1 MASRWPRVGLVVGG
15 HGLVQHPIMGIDGW
29 GRGRSG
35 CGGPGYRR
43 GMSIET
49 EVGELRRVLLRHARE
64 AFGSRERVRAE
75 WRGLGYLAEPDFDEA
90 CREYDA
96 FAALLESRGVHIEWL
111 PGDGLGLDSVYTRDA
126 AVLSDRGA
134 LLGRMAK
141 AARRGEPAAQ
151 REALEAGGVRVVDA
165 LEEPATLEG
174 GDVVWLGSGTLAV
187 GRGYRTNDAGIARLR
202 ELVPGAEVLP
212 VPLPHWHGPEK
223 VLHLMSIVSPLAA
236 DTMLVHSPLMPVPF
250 RELLLDRGWSLVEV
264 AGEEIETQGCN
275 VLAVGPRTV
284 VAVDGNPETR
294 RRMEAVGLEV
304 LVYPGREISV
314 KGSGGPTCLTRPLER
329 G

>member
-1 MASRWPRVGLVVGG
+1 
-15 HGLVQHPIMGIDGW
+15 
-29 GRGRSG
+29 
-35 CGGPGYRR
+35 
-43 GMSIET
+43 MSIET
-49 EVGELRRVLLRHARE
+49 EVGELRRVLLRHARD

-75 WRGLGYLAEPDFDEA
+75 WRGLGYPAEPDFDEA

-96 FAALLESRGVHIEWL
+96 FATLLESCGARIEWL
-111 PGDGLGLDSVYTRDA
+111 SGDGLGLDSVYTRDA

-134 LLGRMAK
+134 LLGRMGK
-141 AARRGEPAAQ
+141 AARRGEPVAQ
-151 REALEAGGVRVVDA
+151 GEALEAVGVRVLGA

-174 GDVVWLGSGTLAV
+174 GDVLWLAPGTLAA
-187 GRGYRTNDAGIARLR
+187 GRGYRTNDAGIAHLR
-202 ELVPGAEVLP
+202 ELVPGVEILP
-212 VPLPHWHGPEK
+212 VPLPHWHGPEE
-223 VLHLMSIVSPLAA
+223 VLHLMSIASPLTA
-236 DTMLVHSPLMPVPF
+236 DTMLVHSPLMPVSF

-304 LVYPGREISV
+304 LVYRGREISV